1 MAGHDHPSWLIAK
14 KKSPLPRRGV
24 AAQDLE
30 IEAEFVDGGG
40 LGARDPRATRTG
52 AAPSSPG
59 MRTLFPSFA
68 PLLVSGCFL
77 FNGTPSTT
85 APTAAE
91 TGNGTEPTTSAAG
104 EPAVAAGSPSAA
116 EPVAAAPQG
125 PVSVTLRNS
134 CKQTVKVFFGDKPK
148 FGSGTYSSLS
158 SNSVTSHTFAV
169 GDMMWIVDDAENG
182 LSSTS
187 VSANTREIE
196 VLDGCSGLRV
206 R

>member
-1 MAGHDHPSWLIAK
+1 MCLLK
-14 KKSPLPRRGV
+14 LPLLSASVGSG
-24 AAQDLE
+24 DGWS
-30 IEAEFVDGGG
+30 GGG
-40 LGARDPRATRTG
+40 WRGPAG
-52 AAPSSPG
+52 S
-59 MRTLFPSFA
+59 
-68 PLLVSGCFL
+68 
-77 FNGTPSTT
+77 
-85 APTAAE
+85 
-91 TGNGTEPTTSAAG
+91 AG
-104 EPAVAAGSPSAA
+104 EPAVATGSPSAA

-169 GDMMWIVDDAENG
+169 GEMMWIVDDAENG